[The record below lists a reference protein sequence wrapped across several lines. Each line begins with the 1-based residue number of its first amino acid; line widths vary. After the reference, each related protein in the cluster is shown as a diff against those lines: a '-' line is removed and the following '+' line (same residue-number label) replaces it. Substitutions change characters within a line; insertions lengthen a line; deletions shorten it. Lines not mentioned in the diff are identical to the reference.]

1 MQLKNNESRN
11 RQFYFYKKTAGS
23 KTPSLEV
30 LHIPGGATVEIEDE
44 IFEAICSGKTTV
56 SVMEERMVPLDKD
69 NIGAQM
75 KTDGEILMIKE
86 YYDTGRTKEVNLVK
100 ELIKEGKLAVTERPH
115 VKMET
120 IDAFLNAQGISVKDM
135 PEDAKLA
142 LYDKLA

>member
-23 KTPSLEV
+23 KTQSLEV
-30 LHIPGGATVEIEDE
+30 LHIPGG
-44 IFEAICSGKTTV
+44 GKTTV
-56 SVMEERMVPLDKD
+56 RVMEERMVPLDKD

>member
-11 RQFYFYKKTAGS
+11 HQFFYHKKVEGS
-23 KTPSLEV
+23 KASTV
-30 LHIPGGATVEIEDE
+30 DYIHIPGGATVEIEDDV
-44 IFEAICSGKTTV
+44 FAALCKSQTVV
-56 SVMEERMVPLDKD
+56 SVIEERMVPLDKD
-69 NIGAQM
+69 NVGTQM

-115 VKMET
+115 VKMEA
-120 IDAFLNAQGISVKDM
+120 INAFLNAQGISVKDM